1 MKFGIFD
8 FGLWH
13 ESQTSEDIYRAA
25 VDHAQLADVFGFE
38 CIWLGEHHFSRHGI
52 YGNVLT
58 LGAFIAARTDRLR
71 IGTAVI
77 VLPLH
82 HPLRV
87 AEEVATVDVL
97 SNGRVDLGVGSGY
110 QRMEFERLGVNI
122 DESRARF
129 AESLDIIQAAWSQ
142 DNLQYEGKFYQ
153 WSGSDDYELAMDVQP
168 KPYKQRRPNIYIAVS
183 TSPETIEMAARRNM
197 RILLGGPTDI
207 MGVAPQVIERW
218 QEAMRAAGNDPTG
231 IDIPVAKGI
240 YVAET
245 DEKAAADIAATDR
258 FWDLKLLNYIGSPIS
273 PGGKIPPGYE
283 HWGNRAE
290 DRRNTQ
296 QKNTA
301 GTDALIGSPETV
313 AKRIKD
319 LQDMGINYI
328 FGGFG
333 LPGMPEADKRRSIEL
348 FGREVLPRF
357 AESPVTAAG

>member
-13 ESQTSEDIYRAA
+13 ESQTSQEIYKAV
-25 VDHAQLADVFGFE
+25 VDHAQLADALGFE
-38 CIWLGEHHFSRHGI
+38 AIWLGEHHFSRHGI

-58 LGAFIAARTDRLR
+58 LGSFIAARTDRLR

-97 SNGRVDLGVGSGY
+97 SGGRVDLGVGAGY
-110 QRMEFERLGVNI
+110 QRMEFERLGVDI

-129 AESLDIIQAAWSQ
+129 AESLDIILAAWTQ
-142 DNLQYEGKFYQ
+142 DNLRYEGEFYN
-153 WSGSDDYELAMDVQP
+153 WSGDDGYELAMDVQP
-168 KPYKQRRPNIYIAVS
+168 KPFQQPHPNIYIAVS
-183 TSPETIEMAARRNM
+183 TSPETIEMAARRNA
-197 RILLGGPTDI
+197 RILLGGPTDV
-207 MGVAPQVIERW
+207 MGLAPQVIERW
-218 QEAMRAAGNDPTG
+218 QDAMRAAGNDPSG

-245 DEKAAADIAATDR
+245 DEKAEADIAAVDR
-258 FWDLKLLNYIGSPIS
+258 FWDLKLLTHIGSPIS
-273 PGGKIPPGYE
+273 PAGKIPPGYQ
-283 HWGNRAE
+283 HWENRAA
-290 DRRNTQ
+290 DRNATQ
-296 QKNTA
+296 QRNTA
-301 GTDALIGSPETV
+301 GTEALIGSPETV
-313 AKRIKD
+313 ASRIQT
-319 LQDMGINYI
+319 LQEMGVNYI

-333 LPGMPEADKRRSIEL
+333 LPGMPEADKRRSLEL

-357 AESPVTAAG
+357 AASPTVAAG